1 MTTAS
6 ILIRTKKEA
15 RSLGATLS
23 GPSRPRRDAMIS
35 VHRSGLKEE
44 QRKEIARLAAP
55 KEVPATSPPRR
66 RSRPVAGATV
76 VVISTPIDR
85 AGIPALCDRVGKL
98 LEASA
103 SDVVCD
109 VVCDV
114 GAILDP
120 DIAAVDAVARL
131 ALTARRLD
139 REIRWSHASTRLEQ
153 LLAFVGLYDA
163 VGLGR
168 GLPLESGG
176 QAEERKHT
184 CGVEE
189 EDDPADPAP

>member
-109 VVCDV
+109 V
-114 GAILDP
+114 GTILNP
-120 DIAAVDAVARL
+120 DTAAVDAVARL

-176 QAEERKHT
+176 QAEERKHA

-189 EDDPADPAP
+189 EDDPGDLAP

>member
-1 MTTAS
+1 
-6 ILIRTKKEA
+6 
-15 RSLGATLS
+15 
-23 GPSRPRRDAMIS
+23 MIS

-55 KEVPATSPPRR
+55 KEVPATSAPGR
-66 RSRPVAGATV
+66 RSRLTAGATV

-85 AGIPALCDRVGKL
+85 AGIPALCDRMGKL

-103 SDVVCD
+103 SD

-176 QAEERKHT
+176 QAEERKHA